1 MKKQWNVTINGVS
14 HSIEY
19 RAGWGSKLLVDG
31 QAHKVKSQNW
41 VIVMIDCPITID
53 GSEIRLVVR
62 GSKADIAV
70 NGVYQS
76 NGEQY
81 IPLKNVAAWANVL
94 LGISV
99 IGGWLLCNTVGILL
113 GVLFGY
119 GAVCSFELL
128 NLKQGNTG
136 VQSAQIPIIKLL
148 QPLQRFQLL
157 IHIQLLDGFRPLLK
171 NASGKFLKLAYMKN
185 IVQIQRRLCLSRRKG
200 VLLNPGQKLAAD
212 GIFCRHNRPKGF
224 RRKSVEPY
232 REAVKQQRLHILDP
246 LLLQQC
252 GYQKASPLLHPVSQ
266 LFLAALPRKIRE
278 MSRLFLG
285 QL

>member
-19 RAGWGSKLLVDG
+19 RAGWGSKLIVDG
-31 QAHKVKSQNW
+31 QVHKVKSQNW
-41 VIVMIDCPITID
+41 FIVMIDCPINID

-76 NGEQY
+76 NQEQY

-119 GAVCSFELL
+119 QYLNFNLKGKNGAVIGMFIGC
-128 NLKQGNTG
+128 T
-136 VQSAQIPIIKLL
+136 V
-148 QPLQRFQLL
+148 
-157 IHIQLLDGFRPLLK
+157 IQV
-171 NASGKFLKLAYMKN
+171 AIMV
-185 IVQIQRRLCLSRRKG
+185 IVSMTL
-200 VLLNPGQKLAAD
+200 
-212 GIFCRHNRPKGF
+212 
-224 RRKSVEPY
+224 Y
-232 REAVKQQRLHILDP
+232 
-246 LLLQQC
+246 
-252 GYQKASPLLHPVSQ
+252 
-266 LFLAALPRKIRE
+266 
-278 MSRLFLG
+278 
-285 QL
+285 